1 MGLGIIIRDD
11 EGRMEEALSKKIFA
25 PLGAMEAEAEAF
37 EVGLLFAKDIGIQ
50 EFILAGDSFIVQR
63 ALYETS
69 LPPSSAEPVIM
80 GMHAFSKDFCRI
92 DYSHVCRQGN
102 RPAHLLAKYAL
113 GTVDFTV
120 WIEENPCFLEQALIH
135 DIMSF
140 SHS

>member
-25 PLGAMEAEAEAF
+25 PLGAMEAEAKAF

-50 EFILAGDSFIVQR
+50 EFILAGDFFIVQR

-92 DYSHVCRQGN
+92 DYSHVRRQGN

-120 WIEENPCFLEQALIH
+120 WIEDNPCFLEQALIH